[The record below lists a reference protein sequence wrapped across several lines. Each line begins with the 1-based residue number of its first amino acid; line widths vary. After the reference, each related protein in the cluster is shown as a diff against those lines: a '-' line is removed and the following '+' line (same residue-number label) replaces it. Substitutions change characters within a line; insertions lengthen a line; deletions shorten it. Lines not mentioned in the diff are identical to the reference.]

1 MFNKNDIFP
10 QSLKELSVKVNVA
23 VCNKEQRLNYVV
35 VFVETPQSCISSKS
49 ATEAL
54 NT

>member
-1 MFNKNDIFP
+1 MFNKNDPFL
-10 QSLKELSVKVNVA
+10 QSIKELATLDN
-23 VCNKEQRLNYVV
+23 NKEQRLNYVA
-35 VFVETPQSCISSKS
+35 VFVETPLHQFQS